1 MKLLGLRLCT
11 HDSNISYFD
20 GTNLHYHKS
29 ERKYGVKHHA
39 YNNLWQWQKEI
50 KDLWN
55 EVMKNGVANYT
66 TDIILNKGTLY
77 IKLKSS
83 VLREELSYGKEK
95 IIKLLNERL
104 KKNLIKKIVLR

>member
-1 MKLLGLRLCT
+1 M
-11 HDSNISYFD
+11 
-20 GTNLHYHKS
+20 
-29 ERKYGVKHHA
+29 E
-39 YNNLWQWQKEI
+39 NNLKIDSLIKIFIKENNLEDGLDNLEI